1 MENVRKQ
8 ENRMLK
14 VLGTLLCMYVITGA
28 ALLLLAFLL
37 YRLKLQEYM
46 VSIGIMVIY
55 VAAGLAGGFLAGKKM
70 GSRKFLWGIL
80 MGAVY
85 FLILLAGSV
94 ILNRGLDAS
103 VVHMITTLVMC
114 MAAGMI
120 GGMLA

>member
-1 MENVRKQ
+1 MENVRKH
-8 ENRMLK
+8 ENIMLK

-37 YRLKLQEYM
+37 YRLQLQEKA

-55 VAAGLAGGFLAGKKM
+55 VLSGLVGGFLAGKKM
-70 GSRKFLWGIL
+70 KTRRFLWGIF

-85 FLILLAGSV
+85 FIILLAGSV
-94 ILNRGLDAS
+94 ILNRGLDAGA
-103 VVHMITTLVMC
+103 VHIITTLVMC

-120 GGMLA
+120 GGMLS